1 MSDIDRCKAALGIHW
16 DIEDA
21 RTNLNAP
28 VDNPCLRTTLIPALF
43 DEVIA
48 DG

>member
-1 MSDIDRCKAALGIHW
+1 MDRGKAALRLQW
-16 DIEDA
+16 DTEYA

-43 DEVIA
+43 DEAIA